1 MADNKLPRAL
11 SGPPIEQAGTRKAS
25 WRFLTLAQQNHLEE
39 LGPTRRPSVVLKLSE
54 DAGPEAYF
62 DAKSTDLEA
71 TCEAARTELYYY
83 KQVREEGKITHENYQ
98 EATRDLKRTIESA
111 ETELQVIK
119 RQKKHMVQDI
129 DEMAAPIAKVRAS
142 WISLLLDK
150 VALAGTPLKKK
161 NFNQSKFRDNMLRF
175 YGAEKIID
183 KVKYQYCVVSGKWYP
198 GSRPGKTQIK
208 AAHIVP
214 KVLSGPE
221 LNELFEVGE
230 TMLHEARN
238 SLPLLAT
245 IEGALD
251 DGDIAIIPHEMDGP
265 RVLSLRL
272 ELVNE
277 DLKNRTYIGSGP
289 DAPRWGSLDGQ
300 VLRFLS
306 AEEVAEAQCTLPSTT
321 RDRLLK
327 DGQTPEVVAA
337 NRPAQRYLYFRCV
350 ATYLTAKRKCS
361 ENPSLSPWIQRYEK
375 GSRTMWVTPGRYA
388 RMSLLSELASIAGDI
403 WLPEAKMIFGDDG
416 ADDRSTT
423 KKEWDTDKVYALGLK
438 KKLLEHE
445 ELGDGSDKDLEE
457 EEDEEGTDLDEED
470 DGDDN

>member
-1 MADNKLPRAL
+1 MADSKLPRAL
-11 SGPPIEQAGTRKAS
+11 GGPPIEQAGMRKAS
-25 WRFLTLAQQNHLEE
+25 WKFLTVDQQNHLEE
-39 LGPTRRPSVVLKLSE
+39 LGPRRPLALLRLSE

-71 TCEAARTELYYY
+71 TCEAARTELHYY
-83 KQVREEGKITHENYQ
+83 KQVTEKVTMTHENYQ
-98 EATRDLKRTIESA
+98 EATRELKHTIESA

-119 RQKKHMVQDI
+119 RQKKHIVQDI
-129 DEMAAPIAKVRAS
+129 DEMAAPIAKFRAS
-142 WISLLLDK
+142 WVSLLLDK
-150 VALAGTPLKKK
+150 VALASTPLKKTKK
-161 NFNQSKFRDNMLRF
+161 NFNQSKFRDDMLAF
-175 YGAEKIID
+175 YGAEKIVD
-183 KVKYQYCVVSGKWYP
+183 NVKYQYCVVSGMWFP
-198 GSRPGKTQIK
+198 EVRGKTQIR

-238 SLPLLAT
+238 SLPLFAA
-245 IEGALD
+245 IERALD
-251 DGDIAIIPHEMDGP
+251 DGDIAIIPHEMDGA
-265 RVLSLRL
+265 RVLSLKM

-277 DLKNRTYIGSGP
+277 GIKNQTYAGSGP
-289 DAPRWGSLDGQ
+289 NAPRWNSLDGK

-306 AEEVAEAQCTLPSTT
+306 TEEVAEAQCTLPPTT

-327 DGQTPEVVAA
+327 NGKTPEVVAA

-361 ENPSLSPWIQRYEK
+361 ENPNLSPWIQRYEK

-388 RMSLLSELASIAGDI
+388 RMSLLSELAFIAGDI
-403 WLPEAKMIFGDDG
+403 WLPEAKIIFADDG
-416 ADDRSTT
+416 GNDKPTT

-438 KKLLEHE
+438 KKLLAHE
-445 ELGDGSDKDLEE
+445 ELGDEEDKDS
-457 EEDEEGTDLDEED
+457 DEED
-470 DGDDN
+470 DEDDY